1 MSDRGRNRRP
11 ARSTKATPPNASA
24 PDASA
29 EAEESS
35 AAVTDEQSA
44 AEQVDSKQIDS
55 EQGDSGQNADE
66 PAAVSAETDADASGG
81 DVPED
86 GDAPEESEESETTDK
101 SDKSAKSKSKTA
113 APLTKAEQRAAARV
127 AAAKSARRR
136 RTGQAI
142 AGTLI
147 VLLAIGGAFTGVWY
161 FGNRAEEQKTLCK
174 KPVPKASSTSNAS
187 PAPEPYPPMLGGF
200 DKRLAEEPKTEAG
213 KESNVGVRHVDVL
226 IQGDCKTVKPGDTI
240 VVNYVGLTYKD
251 GKVFDSSWQHKQ
263 TFPVEVG
270 LLEQKQQPRVI
281 EGWDRGLVGLKVGSR
296 VILDI
301 PAREGYGDVAQ
312 RPGDPVGDLR
322 FYVDIL
328 DIESSDASGGLTI
341 PGAN

>member
-1 MSDRGRNRRP
+1 M
-11 ARSTKATPPNASA
+11 
-24 PDASA
+24 
-29 EAEESS
+29 EESS
-35 AAVTDEQSA
+35 AEVTDATA
-44 AEQVDSKQIDS
+44 AEQIAS
-55 EQGDSGQNADE
+55 ERTDADE
-66 PAAVSAETDADASGG
+66 TAAASGDTDAETDAESAA
-81 DVPED
+81 
-86 GDAPEESEESETTDK
+86 GDAPEE
-101 SDKSAKSKSKTA
+101 SDKSAKSKGKA
-113 APLTKAEQRAAARV
+113 PAPLTKAEQRAAARV

-147 VLLAIGGAFTGVWY
+147 VLLAIGGAFAGVWY

-174 KPVPKASSTSNAS
+174 KPAPKASNNAS
-187 PAPEPYPPMLGGF
+187 PAPEQAAYPPLLGGF

-213 KESNVGVRHVDVL
+213 KEPSVGVRHVDVL
-226 IQGDCKTVKPGDTI
+226 IQGNCKTVKPGDTI

-263 TFPVEVG
+263 TFPVGVG
-270 LLEQKQQPRVI
+270 MLEQKQQPQVI

-301 PAREGYGDVAQ
+301 PAKEAYGDTPQ
-312 RPGDPVGDLR
+312 QPGAPAGDLR

-328 DIESSDASGGLTI
+328 DIEAPDASGGLTI
-341 PGAN
+341 PGGN